1 MAMSGIGGVGSYG
14 YGYNSGYNSN
24 LDYESWVNSSNTK
37 AEEMKDKELS
47 AGLYQ

>member
-24 LDYESWVNSSNTK
+24 LDYESWDHQRYT
-37 AEEMKDKELS
+37 LHPLCHH
-47 AGLYQ
+47 G